1 VFRAAAQ
8 TLNYRRFLTILED
21 EHSYA
26 GALQIELNEDAGGE
40 ELVVRMERDRAPGT
54 AATRVTLLSKY
65 AEVAEAVEQDSLLTV
80 RVENVPLADFL
91 RTKSSG
97 KLIAVVDRRSSRSV

>member
-1 VFRAAAQ
+1 
-8 TLNYRRFLTILED
+8 
-21 EHSYA
+21 
-26 GALQIELNEDAGGE
+26 
-40 ELVVRMERDRAPGT
+40 MERDRAPES
-54 AATRVTLLSKY
+54 AATHITLLSRY
-65 AEVAEAVEQDSLLTV
+65 AEVSEAVKKDSLLTV